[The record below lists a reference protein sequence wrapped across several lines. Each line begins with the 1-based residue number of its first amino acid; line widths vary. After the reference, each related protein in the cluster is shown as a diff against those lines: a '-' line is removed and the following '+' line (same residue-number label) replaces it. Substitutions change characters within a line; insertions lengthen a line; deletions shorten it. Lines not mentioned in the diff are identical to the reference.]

1 MTATRDTAD
10 LQAQVE
16 ADADLAIGQVHE
28 RLHNPSDVTDAVRR
42 AWSDYL
48 GTEAAAE
55 LRHNVNVATLAE
67 LVTELIHTSALTY
80 RRERARAYLNYLDA
94 VGHDVA
100 PSDLTA
106 TPRCLAYR
114 EDGTEGVWM
123 CTRPKGHDG
132 DHAACGTGSH
142 PMATWEA

>member
-10 LQAQVE
+10 LAAQVE
-16 ADADLAIGQVHE
+16 ADSDLDIGQVHE

-55 LRHNVNVATLAE
+55 LRHAVNVATLSE
-67 LVTELIHTSALTY
+67 LVSELIATSALTY
-80 RRERARAYLNYLDA
+80 RRERARAYLDYLEA
-94 VGHDVA
+94 VRTTTA
-100 PSDLTA
+100 PGDLTA
-106 TPRCLAYR
+106 TPRCLAYH
-114 EDGTEGVWM
+114 EDGTGGVWM
-123 CTRPKGHDG
+123 CTRPKWHDG
-132 DHAACGTGSH
+132 DHAACGIGSH